1 MHCSTSQTRQPRG
14 AETAG
19 LENARLE
26 CKSWKIQD
34 SAWCVKGG
42 SQVTDSQSDRQKVD
56 QIYFTVKICRTPDLH
71 KLVFSAHRLTPVL
84 LSLLDIFIHHRG
96 GRNKQ
101 KKTVI
106 TITTIWK
113 KEVT

>member
-1 MHCSTSQTRQPRG
+1 M
-14 AETAG
+14 
-19 LENARLE
+19 
-26 CKSWKIQD
+26 
-34 SAWCVKGG
+34 
-42 SQVTDSQSDRQKVD
+42 TDSQSDRQKVD

-101 KKTVI
+101 KKNSDNNNNNMEERSNI
-106 TITTIWK
+106 TNLTNFQ
-113 KEVT
+113 